1 MITEIISTGTELLL
15 GQTLNT
21 NAQYLSAQLS
31 ALGIE
36 VDYHTTVGD
45 NPERLENVL
54 RQALQRADLIVTT
67 GGLGPT
73 ADDLTKEMAAKVLD
87 LEMFLDAD
95 SLEEIKHF
103 FAAHKREMPVSN
115 LKQAYFPQGAKIL
128 PNKLGT
134 APGALINRDGKT
146 IVILPGPPFE
156 LRPMF
161 EDYALAELEKL
172 IGPDRKRMKTR
183 ILKIFGI
190 SESALE
196 EVLGELMCQV
206 NPAVSLLAK
215 RTEINI
221 QLAAYNADEQAALK
235 TLDTMEQTL
244 RSRLGNKVFARDEET
259 MAAVV
264 GRALRSRK
272 YTLATAESCTGGLV
286 GATLTSEAGISD
298 CYLGGVISYAN
309 SVKENVLGVKTA
321 TLQSVG
327 AVSRETAQEMA
338 DGVRG
343 LTGADLAVSVTGLAG
358 PGGGSEIKPVGL
370 VYIGLASAKGT
381 EVRKFQLYGGRDSVR
396 QLTVMAALNMVRQY
410 MLEL

>member
-73 ADDLTKEMAAKVLD
+73 ADDLTKEIAAKVLD

-103 FAAHKREMPVSN
+103 FAAHKREMPASN
-115 LKQAYFPQGAKIL
+115 LKQAYFPQGAKIF

-134 APGALINRDGKT
+134 APGALINRDDKT

-156 LRPMF
+156 MRPMF
-161 EDYALAELEKL
+161 EDYALVELEKL
-172 IGPDRKRMKTR
+172 IGPDRKRMKMR

-196 EVLGELMCQV
+196 EVLDELLSQN
-206 NPAVSLLAK
+206 NPAVALVAK

-221 QLAAYNADEQAALK
+221 QLAAYDVDEQAALK
-235 TLDTMEQTL
+235 TIDNMEQTI

-259 MAAVV
+259 MAEVV
-264 GRALRSRK
+264 GQALRNRK

-286 GATLTSEAGISD
+286 GATLTRQAGISD

-309 SVKENVLGVKTA
+309 SVKENVLGVKKA

-327 AVSRETAQEMA
+327 AVSGETAQEMA
-338 DGVRG
+338 DGVRR
-343 LTGADLAVSVTGLAG
+343 LTGADLAVSITGLAG
-358 PGGGSEIKPVGL
+358 PGGGSETKPVGL

-381 EVRKFQLYGGRDSVR
+381 EVRKFQFYGGRDSVR

>member
-73 ADDLTKEMAAKVLD
+73 ADDLTKEIAAKVLD

-95 SLEEIKHF
+95 SLEEIKNF

-128 PNKLGT
+128 LNKLGT

-156 LRPMF
+156 MRPMF
-161 EDYALAELEKL
+161 EDYALVELEKL
-172 IGPDRKRMKTR
+172 IGPDSKTMKTR

-196 EVLGELMCQV
+196 EVLGELLSQV

-221 QLAAYNADEQAALK
+221 HLAARDTDKQTALR
-235 TLDTMEQTL
+235 TLDTMEQTI
-244 RSRLGNKVFARDEET
+244 RSRLGNKVFARDEQT
-259 MAAVV
+259 MAEVV
-264 GRALRSRK
+264 GQALRSRK
-272 YTLATAESCTGGLV
+272 YTLTTAESCTGGLV
-286 GATLTSEAGISD
+286 GATLTQEAGSSD
-298 CYLGGVISYAN
+298 YYLGGVISYAN
-309 SVKENVLGVKTA
+309 SVKENMLGVKKA

-338 DGVRG
+338 DGVRR
-343 LTGADLAVSVTGLAG
+343 LTGADMAVSITGLAG
-358 PGGGSEIKPVGL
+358 PGGGSETKPVGL

-381 EVRKFQLYGGRDSVR
+381 EVRKFQFYGGRDSVR

>member
-31 ALGIE
+31 VLGIE

-54 RQALQRADLIVTT
+54 RLALQRADLIVTT

-73 ADDLTKEMAAKVLD
+73 ADDLTKEIAAKVLD

-115 LKQAYFPQGAKIL
+115 LKQAYFPQGAKIF

-134 APGALINRDGKT
+134 APGAIINKDDKT

-156 LRPMF
+156 MQPMF
-161 EDYALAELEKL
+161 EKYVLAELEKL
-172 IGPDRKRMKTR
+172 IGPDRKRMKMR

-196 EVLGELMCQV
+196 EVLDELLSQN
-206 NPAVSLLAK
+206 NPTVALVAK

-221 QLAAYNADEQAALK
+221 QLAAYDVDEQAVLK
-235 TLDTMEQTL
+235 TLDTMEQTI

-264 GRALRSRK
+264 GRALRNRK
-272 YTLATAESCTGGLV
+272 YSLATAESCTGGLV
-286 GATLTSEAGISD
+286 GATLTREAGISD

-309 SVKENVLGVKTA
+309 SVKENVLGVKRA

-338 DGVRG
+338 DGVRR
-343 LTGADLAVSVTGLAG
+343 LTGADLAVSITGLAG
-358 PGGGSEIKPVGL
+358 PGGGSETKPVGL

-381 EVRKFQLYGGRDSVR
+381 EVRKFQFYGGRDSVR